1 MAFIL
6 RQRQLWVVL
15 ISNFKI
21 MKKINR
27 LFTTII
33 ISTSLLVGCSKF
45 LDLNPPYT
53 QDAEN
58 FFQNEQDYL
67 RALTGAYDLLQGMF
81 VSYWIGDIASDN
93 CIAGGESVTD
103 TEGLHQIENMTHG
116 AVNDELRSVMR
127 FNYCGIGRCNFIL
140 EPKQVEVDFPSK
152 ATILAEAKFLRAF
165 YYFELV
171 KFFGDIPLIVDQRLG
186 VQQIQDLERTPV
198 SEVYDQIEKDLN
210 DAIAILSYKSEST
223 HSGIK
228 GRVDKGAALG
238 LLGKVYLYQEN
249 WPLANQTLNT
259 LINSGNY
266 SLASDYSTLFLKENE
281 NNSETVFD
289 VEYSDQEG
297 GSYGCLICLE
307 GNLTVGYQGIRQYDG
322 PTYGDGNSYNLPTQN
337 LYDFFEYQDSRRE
350 ATCLNIDDFIAN
362 NSVGTTYGVGAG
374 GHTGFYNHKYMK
386 SRDEMLNGIPDN
398 DLTSGVNYRVI
409 RYADILLMA
418 AESSNKIGDD
428 SNSLLYLN
436 MVRQRVGLFEKI
448 SSGDLLYEDILKE
461 RRSELSCEGH
471 RFFDLVRTGK
481 AAEEIDG
488 FIVGK
493 HELFPIPQDEI
504 DLAGGNWPQN
514 PGY

>member
-1 MAFIL
+1 
-6 RQRQLWVVL
+6 
-15 ISNFKI
+15 
-21 MKKINR
+21 MKKAIKI
-27 LFTTII
+27 FSII
-33 ISTSLLVGCSKF
+33 LSLSVFSIGCSKF
-45 LDLNPPYT
+45 LELDPPYT

-58 FFQNEQDYL
+58 FFLNEADYL

-93 CIAGGESVTD
+93 CIAGGESATD
-103 TEGLHQIENMTHG
+103 TEGLHQIEAMTHG
-116 AVNDELRSVMR
+116 AFNDELRSIMR
-127 FNYCGIGRCNFIL
+127 FNYCGIARCNFLL
-140 EPKQVEVDFPSK
+140 EPKENEIDFSSK
-152 ATILAEAKFLRAF
+152 STILAEAKFLRAF

-171 KFFGDIPLIVDQRLG
+171 KFFGDIPLVIDERLG
-186 VQQIQDLERTPV
+186 VQQIQQLERTPA
-198 SEVYDQIEKDLN
+198 SEVYSQIEKDLN

-249 WPLANQTLNT
+249 WSAASQTFNT

-266 SLASDYSTLFLKENE
+266 ALASDYNTMFLKENE
-281 NNSETVFD
+281 NNSETIFD

-322 PTYGDGNSYNLPTQN
+322 PSYGDGNSYNLPTQDLFN
-337 LYDFFEYQDSRRE
+337 SFENYDPRRE

-362 NSVGTTYGVGAG
+362 NSVGTTYGIGAG

-418 AESSNKIGDD
+418 AEALNQSGDD
-428 SNSLLYLN
+428 VTALTYLN
-436 MVRQRVGLFEKI
+436 LVRSRVGLFQKT
-448 SSGDLLYEDILKE
+448 SSGTVLYEDILKE

-481 AAEEIDG
+481 AAIEITN
-488 FIVGK
+488 FVRGK

-504 DLAGGNWPQN
+504 DLAGGNWSQN

>member
-1 MAFIL
+1 
-6 RQRQLWVVL
+6 
-15 ISNFKI
+15 

-171 KFFGDIPLIVDQRLG
+171 KFFGDIPLVVDQRLG
-186 VQQIQDLERTPV
+186 VQQIQELERTPA
-198 SEVYDQIEKDLN
+198 SEVYAQIEKDLN

-249 WPLANQTLNT
+249 WTL
-259 LINSGNY
+259 
-266 SLASDYSTLFLKENE
+266 
-281 NNSETVFD
+281 
-289 VEYSDQEG
+289 Q
-297 GSYGCLICLE
+297 
-307 GNLTVGYQGIRQYDG
+307 
-322 PTYGDGNSYNLPTQN
+322 
-337 LYDFFEYQDSRRE
+337 
-350 ATCLNIDDFIAN
+350 
-362 NSVGTTYGVGAG
+362 
-374 GHTGFYNHKYMK
+374 
-386 SRDEMLNGIPDN
+386 
-398 DLTSGVNYRVI
+398 
-409 RYADILLMA
+409 
-418 AESSNKIGDD
+418 
-428 SNSLLYLN
+428 
-436 MVRQRVGLFEKI
+436 
-448 SSGDLLYEDILKE
+448 
-461 RRSELSCEGH
+461 
-471 RFFDLVRTGK
+471 LVRLL
-481 AAEEIDG
+481 I
-488 FIVGK
+488 
-493 HELFPIPQDEI
+493 L
-504 DLAGGNWPQN
+504 
-514 PGY
+514 

>member
-1 MAFIL
+1 
-6 RQRQLWVVL
+6 
-15 ISNFKI
+15 
-21 MKKINR
+21 MKKAIKI
-27 LFTTII
+27 FSII
-33 ISTSLLVGCSKF
+33 LSLSIFSIGCSKF
-45 LDLNPPYT
+45 LELDPPYT

-58 FFQNEQDYL
+58 FFLNEADYL

-93 CIAGGESVTD
+93 CIAGGESATD
-103 TEGLHQIENMTHG
+103 TEGLHQIEAMTHG
-116 AVNDELRSVMR
+116 AFNDELRSIMR
-127 FNYCGIGRCNFIL
+127 FNYCGIARCNFLL
-140 EPKQVEVDFPSK
+140 EPKENEIDFSSK
-152 ATILAEAKFLRAF
+152 STILAEAKFLRAF

-171 KFFGDIPLIVDQRLG
+171 KFFGDIPLVIDERLG
-186 VQQIQDLERTPV
+186 VQQIQQLERTPA
-198 SEVYDQIEKDLN
+198 SEVYSQIEKDLN

-249 WPLANQTLNT
+249 WSAASQTFNT

-266 SLASDYSTLFLKENE
+266 ALASDYNTMFLKENE
-281 NNSETVFD
+281 NNSETIFD

-322 PTYGDGNSYNLPTQN
+322 PSYGDGNSYNLPTQDLFN
-337 LYDFFEYQDSRRE
+337 SFENYDPRRE

-362 NSVGTTYGVGAG
+362 NSVGTTYGIGAG

-418 AESSNKIGDD
+418 AEALNQSGDD
-428 SNSLLYLN
+428 VTALTYLN
-436 MVRQRVGLFEKI
+436 LVRSRVGLFQKT
-448 SSGDLLYEDILKE
+448 SSGTVLYEDILKE

-471 RFFDLVRTGK
+471 RFFDLVRTRK
-481 AAEEIDG
+481 AANEITN
-488 FIVGK
+488 FVTGK

-504 DLAGGNWPQN
+504 DLAGGNWSQN

>member
-1 MAFIL
+1 
-6 RQRQLWVVL
+6 
-15 ISNFKI
+15 

-103 TEGLHQIENMTHG
+103 TEGLHQIENMTYG

-127 FNYCGIGRCNFIL
+127 FNYCGISRCNFIL
-140 EPKQVEVDFPSK
+140 EPKQIEIDFPSK

-249 WPLANQTLNT
+249 WPLANQTLKT

-297 GSYGCLICLE
+297 GSYECLICLE

-436 MVRQRVGLFEKI
+436 MVRQRVGLFEKT